1 MQSIDS
7 ISDLAW
13 HVVKKNGK
21 VYPCRRNCR
30 RSEVIGLAIGRKYD
44 KDNMELI
51 QYLGQLCTD
60 SMKYDSVATN
70 QLIPI
75 LNEDDESHFAKYTT
89 RYLEELKKN
98 LAKKYGDK
106 NPSHKNL
113 KVELDMMFEQ
123 YALNELVKRVQ
134 SKQNDPATT
143 KAKTVAKQVNSKD
156 EDESL
161 HLNVYLQE
169 SAKVTPNKLPNLR
182 LNNNDGEPRTRRTMK
197 VPKADEDTN
206 FDNDSDDDDFSVDSA
221 GKAKAKEKLRVGDV
235 IQYDPPVSV
244 AGIRGNLHTAKILG
258 INPRTDDGRINK
270 FPLILSDG
278 QFLER
283 DSRVKRVQYCL
294 YKKIVNRPNAPFK
307 AIRSY
312 NLAKDGATNM
322 RLGLQEKC
330 RLMAD
335 VLNKDVPDEIKDFC
349 HTFQSKKSGSNQDE
363 EASESL
369 VPGDEAGSL
378 VIQQGKKARI
388 QSRKSTGTML
398 KSVARTSRQA
408 PSGSNKR
415 RRSQPVDPPV
425 RGGRE
430 PVSSVQPA
438 WKFHLSGLIKS
449 VKEKLSR
456 STKRFKPHMTVEQ
469 IELVLSVWPHL
480 EEKIATHRRQS
491 GILDRKAPI
500 RELSNVLGVRFEN
513 LDNFVRGDEDKLVKP
528 QDIEIIANRLTE
540 WLAQQPILESASHG
554 SGERNDFKEA
564 NGDEVEDSSKAKRRR
579 LHGNRNHGVVPGG
592 SIEDDYIGRRESR
605 SSVGLRKRR
614 ASSQSTVEMARAAAI
629 VSATLDSSSS
639 SLSLITATP
648 NKTRGRRGRSISGYE
663 PPSVANARK
672 RKLKTSGSENEVP
685 AVAKKRRSSVA
696 TANSVASDKQT
707 IKFDWRRNI
716 SKLMDE
722 VEKDLTKKN
731 SRCKPNMSKEQL
743 RLVMEAWQQIEQ
755 EARESNNA
763 IYKIMTDLAEDFGC
777 GHFQFT
783 FFMKGDRKKVLSEV
797 LIQSLSEKLS
807 EWLASKQHNKAQKQ
821 SRDEST
827 RNSVGAIATSQLEEE
842 PLQALASEN
851 TSLANGHS
859 VDDVNADSQ
868 HNKGVEVKSSAKQ
881 SMPAGNAAQSQV
893 SST

>member
-75 LNEDDESHFAKYTT
+75 LNEADESHFATYMS

-98 LAKKYGDK
+98 LGKKYRD
-106 NPSHKNL
+106 NDPSHGKQ
-113 KVELDMMFEQ
+113 KVELDMMFEE

-134 SKQNDPATT
+134 SKQSNPST
-143 KAKTVAKQVNSKD
+143 KAKNTSKQVDSKD

-161 HLNVYLQE
+161 RLNPYLQE

-182 LNNNDGEPRTRRTMK
+182 FNNNDGEPHTRR
-197 VPKADEDTN
+197 KADEDDKV
-206 FDNDSDDDDFSVDSA
+206 DNDSDDDDFSVDSA
-221 GKAKAKEKLRVGDV
+221 GKAKGKEKLRVGDI

-244 AGIRGNLHTAKILG
+244 AGIRGNLQTAKILG

-278 QFLER
+278 QLLER
-283 DSRVKRVQYCL
+283 DSRVKRVQFCL
-294 YKKIVNRPNAPFK
+294 YKKTVSRPDAPFK
-307 AIRSY
+307 AIGSY
-312 NLAKDGATNM
+312 SLAKDGATNM
-322 RLGLQEKC
+322 RLGLQETG

-335 VLNKDVPDEIKDFC
+335 VLNKDMPDEIKDFC
-349 HTFQSKKSGSNQDE
+349 HTFQSKKSGRNQNE

-369 VPGDEAGSL
+369 APGDESGAR
-378 VIQQGKKARI
+378 VVQQGKKARI
-388 QSRKSTGTML
+388 QSRKSTGSVL
-398 KSVARTSRQA
+398 KSVAPISRQA

-415 RRSQPVDPPV
+415 RRSQPVAPSV
-425 RGGRE
+425 KEQKE
-430 PVSSVQPA
+430 PVSRVQPA
-438 WKFHLSGLIKS
+438 WKSHLSNLIKS
-449 VKEKLSR
+449 VKDKISR
-456 STKRFKPHMTVEQ
+456 STKRFKPHMTVSQ
-469 IELVLSVWPHL
+469 LELVLSVWPYL
-480 EEKIATHRRQS
+480 EEKIATHHRQS

-500 RELSNVLGVRFEN
+500 RELSSVLGVRFEN

-540 WLAQQPILESASHG
+540 WLAQQPILESSSHG

-579 LHGNRNHGVVPGG
+579 HHGNRNHGVVPGG

-707 IKFDWRRNI
+707 MKFDWRRNI

-755 EARESNNA
+755 EARESNNT
-763 IYKIMTDLAEDFGC
+763 IYKIMADLAEDFGC